1 MKTKITYKDVMSY
14 EPCYDPQELGKI
26 DKSLTIPQFI
36 RLYRN
41 RVKQKQDIIWVV
53 CRKEYM
59 TERDMR
65 LFAVWCAR
73 EALKLIDPDPPS
85 VEACDVAERYANG
98 EATKEELDAARDAAR
113 AAAWDAQIDHLLTYF
128 ENN

>member
-14 EPCYDPQELGKI
+14 NPCYDPQELGKI
-26 DKSLTIPQFI
+26 DKRKSLTIPEFI
-36 RLYRN
+36 KLYRN
-41 RVKQKQDIIWVV
+41 RVKHKEDIIWVV

-73 EALKLIDPDPPS
+73 EALKLIDPDPRS
-85 VEACDVAERYANG
+85 VEACDVAERYAKG
-98 EATKEELDAARDAAR
+98 EATKEELDAARDA
-113 AAAWDAQIDHLLTYF
+113 QIDHLLTYF